1 MKQWYSRR
9 RHSKVWEIE
18 RNWADGPRGVPKCRT
33 FKEIGRRQTNPPS
46 LPSNAAQLVTQF
58 TTDSR
63 ARLFSACALQNL
75 DFLTASHG
83 RGSDWSI
90 FYAMLH
96 NRKYGEGHGAACE
109 RRVAADRCGFGPP
122 PSQRPAGR
130 PGSYRC
136 EIRLRRGTMRGG
148 HRPRGR
154 RGHET

>member
-75 DFLTASHG
+75 DFLTASEGALADSAAGMRSLTVAARIGLHG
-83 RGSDWSI
+83 RPLLCRAPQSRTRRRHAPGQ
-90 FYAMLH
+90 MLDCYL
-96 NRKYGEGHGAACE
+96 NA
-109 RRVAADRCGFGPP
+109 
-122 PSQRPAGR
+122 
-130 PGSYRC
+130 
-136 EIRLRRGTMRGG
+136 
-148 HRPRGR
+148 
-154 RGHET
+154 